1 MEMYC
6 TDHYGSEEYPF
17 HGIFYKVEIDD
28 SKPLDG
34 QVDEEIPIFET
45 DMDMSDGGTLSTDTF
60 RVYFPFKSGK
70 EPISIKEGDLFKGV
84 IYGMEQRG
92 RVIGVYPTQL
102 DGCTVLLKRI

>member
-1 MEMYC
+1 MEMFC

-28 SKPLDG
+28 SKPLDE

-70 EPISIKEGDLFKGV
+70 EPIH
-84 IYGMEQRG
+84 QRG
-92 RVIGVYPTQL
+92 RPFQRCHLWYGAT
-102 DGCTVLLKRI
+102 R

>member
-28 SKPLDG
+28 SKPLDE

-45 DMDMSDGGTLSTDTF
+45 DMDMSDGGTLSTIPLGCISLSNRGKSLYLSKRETF
-60 RVYFPFKSGK
+60 SKVSSMVWSN
-70 EPISIKEGDLFKGV
+70 EVE
-84 IYGMEQRG
+84 
-92 RVIGVYPTQL
+92 
-102 DGCTVLLKRI
+102 

>member
-1 MEMYC
+1 MIASLSMR
-6 TDHYGSEEYPF
+6 
-17 HGIFYKVEIDD
+17 
-28 SKPLDG
+28 
-34 QVDEEIPIFET
+34 VDEEIPIFET